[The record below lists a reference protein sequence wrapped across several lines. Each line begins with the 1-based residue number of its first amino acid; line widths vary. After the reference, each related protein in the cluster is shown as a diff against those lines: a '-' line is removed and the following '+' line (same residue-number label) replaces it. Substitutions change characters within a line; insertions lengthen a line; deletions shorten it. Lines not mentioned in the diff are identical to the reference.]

1 VVATEA
7 LLMKMKICKGS
18 DLQSLERN
26 INEWLEAK
34 GINLI
39 HHITHANNLSTTIS
53 GGASRDWF
61 TIHSPMSKARH
72 AYEVSPRKDHRGV
85 ELISDEPRSP

>member
-1 VVATEA
+1 
-7 LLMKMKICKGS
+7 MKMKIFKGS

-39 HHITHANNLSTTIS
+39 HHITHANNLSTTII
-53 GGASRDWF
+53 
-61 TIHSPMSKARH
+61 TI
-72 AYEVSPRKDHRGV
+72 
-85 ELISDEPRSP
+85 